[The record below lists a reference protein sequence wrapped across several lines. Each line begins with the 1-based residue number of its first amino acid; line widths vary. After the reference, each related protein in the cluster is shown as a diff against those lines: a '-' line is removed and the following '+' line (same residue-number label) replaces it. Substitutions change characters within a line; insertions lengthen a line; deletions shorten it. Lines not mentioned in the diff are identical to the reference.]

1 MEGIFDS
8 HAHYDAEQFD
18 EDRDVLL
25 GRLPSLGV
33 VGVVNAASNLAYSR
47 TSIALAERYPY
58 VYAAVG
64 IHPEEAGALTD
75 EDLRELRR
83 LYAHPKV
90 VAIGEIGA
98 GLPLRGRLSPGRPA
112 GSLPAAD
119 GAGGSAGRA
128 GHRARPGGA

>member
-98 GLPLRGRLSPGRPA
+98 GLPLRGRLSPGPSSRIA
-112 GSLPAAD
+112 S
-119 GAGGSAGRA
+119 GGRRRWRLSWAR

>member
-83 LYAHPKV
+83 GCTPTPRWWPSGKSGWTTITRTPVPGPSSRIAS
-90 VAIGEIGA
+90 GG
-98 GLPLRGRLSPGRPA
+98 RRRWRLSWAR
-112 GSLPAAD
+112 
-119 GAGGSAGRA
+119 